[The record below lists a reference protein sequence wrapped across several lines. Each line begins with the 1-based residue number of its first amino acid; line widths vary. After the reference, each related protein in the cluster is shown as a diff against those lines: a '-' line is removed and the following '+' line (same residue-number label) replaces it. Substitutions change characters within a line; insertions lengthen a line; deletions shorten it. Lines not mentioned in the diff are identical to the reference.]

1 MPGVEVTDETGKL
14 PRYARLCYISAK
26 FTPRLIGST
35 VKGSRQ
41 LAAEGLTA
49 INYQLLALRCGQQP
63 LVGNGFIRSAVMVS
77 SAATGRATAINVSVQ
92 CKNAT
97 KKAPLKMCLPYGKD

>member
-1 MPGVEVTDETGKL
+1 MLIFAPH
-14 PRYARLCYISAK
+14 S
-26 FTPRLIGST
+26 IGSP

-63 LVGNGFIRSAVMVS
+63 LVGNGFIRSVCNGFVGIHRSGNRNKRIGTMWM
-77 SAATGRATAINVSVQ
+77 R
-92 CKNAT
+92 
-97 KKAPLKMCLPYGKD
+97 L